1 MKVEIEMRCQKS
13 STGFAGGIYTIARN
27 QATQTRSR
35 GFLMPIVT
43 DVSSSG
49 ISRKIDMPSGMSVM
63 QAAVNHRVE
72 GILGECGG
80 SK

>member
-1 MKVEIEMRCQKS
+1 VEIERRCQKS
-13 STGFAGGIYTIARN
+13 STGFAGGIYTNARN
-27 QATQTRSR
+27 QATWTTSR
-35 GFLMPIVT
+35 GFLMPVVT

-49 ISRKIDMPSGMSVM
+49 ISRKIDVPSGMSAM
-63 QAAVNHRVE
+63 QAALNHRGE